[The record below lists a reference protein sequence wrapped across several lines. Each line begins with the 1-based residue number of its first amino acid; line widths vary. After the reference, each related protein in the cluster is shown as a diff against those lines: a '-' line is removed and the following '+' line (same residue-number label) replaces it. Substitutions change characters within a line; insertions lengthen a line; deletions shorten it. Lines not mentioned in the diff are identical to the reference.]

1 MNKLSCLS
9 ECQIHRL
16 KQWCLNRQD
25 KGFNGRVNK
34 PIDSCYSFWIG
45 ATLKLID
52 MLQFTNYEDNV
63 NYIFETFDDITGG
76 FSKWPGFSPDPLH
89 TFMGIC
95 ALSLVNFSNFKKIHP
110 ALVISQE
117 AYENLKKIH
126 QKWNY

>member
-1 MNKLSCLS
+1 MKKLDCLN
-9 ECQIHRL
+9 EYQIHRL

-45 ATLKLID
+45 ATLELIE
-52 MLQFTNYEDNV
+52 MLQFTNYEGNV

-89 TFMGIC
+89 TYMGIC
-95 ALSLVNFSNFKKIHP
+95 ALSLVKFSNLKKIHP
-110 ALVISQE
+110 ALVISEE
-117 AYENLKKIH
+117 AYENLKNIH
-126 QKWNY
+126 EKWKN